1 MRLRRL
7 LKMPARQERSSQS
20 GPVHQDSS
28 PAGEPAAVTGN
39 PLCGNKRP
47 KRGVKRGRFPIAP
60 DELAGMSIEEKM
72 LMCVETLAEKSGD
85 ERELES
91 LFHELPDDFRA
102 RALIELVSSEA
113 LRVEELDWM
122 ILRWGAT
129 NTN

>member
-1 MRLRRL
+1 V
-7 LKMPARQERSSQS
+7 LKLPARQDRSSQS

-28 PAGEPAAVTGN
+28 PAGEPVVVIGI
-39 PLCGNKRP
+39 PPCGNKQP
-47 KRGVKRGRFPIAP
+47 KRGVKRRRLPIAP

-72 LMCVETLAEKSGD
+72 LMCVEILAEKSGD

-113 LRVEELDWM
+113 LRDEELDWM